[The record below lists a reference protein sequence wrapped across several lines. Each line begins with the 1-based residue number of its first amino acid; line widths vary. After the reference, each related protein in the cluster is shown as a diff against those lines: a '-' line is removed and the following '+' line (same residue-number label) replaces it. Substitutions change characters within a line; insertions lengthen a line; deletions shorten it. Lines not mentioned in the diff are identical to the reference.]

1 MEIEIE
7 NVQNTDIGEEEFGE
21 NESSESERESS
32 NQSLKLKNGKDLLT
46 EIITRKDGGSKGGMH
61 NKAHMSFYSHVR
73 KMKKANTLAIDSQ
86 SNNNVEESINQD
98 LDCVF

>member
-1 MEIEIE
+1 M
-7 NVQNTDIGEEEFGE
+7 
-21 NESSESERESS
+21 
-32 NQSLKLKNGKDLLT
+32 
-46 EIITRKDGGSKGGMH
+46 TRKDGGSKGGMH